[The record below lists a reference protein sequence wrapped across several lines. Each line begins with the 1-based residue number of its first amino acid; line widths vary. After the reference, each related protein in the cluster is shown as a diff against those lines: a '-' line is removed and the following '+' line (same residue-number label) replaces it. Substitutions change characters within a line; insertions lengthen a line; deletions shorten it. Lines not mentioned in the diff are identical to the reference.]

1 MAKLFPILIICICAA
16 AICMIG
22 VILITSSSTPFY
34 SGTEPAYTQLP
45 AIPEPTKPSSSNPTS
60 YPTETPT
67 ATPAISAT
75 PTPAPTASIPST
87 PTPIPMASIPSTPK
101 PSSTPTSI
109 PTSEKTASPT
119 PVPTL
124 SALQIEGISLLAGK
138 WYGEQSIPLIVKGV
152 FHADCKDDFTAVMD
166 GTVTFGTSENDF
178 FLPVTWQ
185 YLGNTRFIA
194 KTGDG
199 TEIPFTCDG
208 KKMTLSINPKKD
220 IADTYPDANL
230 QIELFKV

>member
-16 AICMIG
+16 AICMMG
-22 VILITSSSTPFY
+22 VILLTSPSTPFY

-45 AIPEPTKPSSSNPTS
+45 VIPEPTKPSPSNPTS

-67 ATPAISAT
+67 ATPAISA
-75 PTPAPTASIPST
+75 I
-87 PTPIPMASIPSTPK
+87 PTPIPTSSIPSTPK
-101 PSSTPTSI
+101 PSATPTSI
-109 PTSEKTASPT
+109 PTSEKTVSPT

-152 FHADCKDDFTAVMD
+152 FHADCKEDFTAVMD

-220 IADTYPDANL
+220 IADIYPDANL